1 MRKKGYLFS
10 LILFWSISVFGQK
23 NNYIYDNYGPIYTL
37 MNDSIIVYNTKK
49 GKQIEAT
56 LNQIYFKA
64 GEDKLKEFL
73 INNYYKSNHYDD
85 YSYRVFFF
93 ILFDSKLKIK
103 EIRGVVLPT
112 NNFAESQK
120 ERIKM
125 FIKGLKKTKSKWVKK
140 TKQKWY
146 VYCFSFVTD

>member
-73 INNYYKSNHYDD
+73 IKNYYKSNYYDD

-93 ILFDSKLKIK
+93 ILFDSKLRIK
-103 EIRGVVLPT
+103 EIRGVTLPK
-112 NNFAESQK
+112 NNFTESQK
-120 ERIKM
+120 ERIKQ

-140 TKQKWY
+140 QNRNGMFI
-146 VYCFSFVTD
+146 VLVL